1 MINIQRSKNAF
12 APIFKAPKS
21 KKVAVRAEHKPVK
34 PSKNSLT
41 ALSLFSGGGG
51 LDLAAHGLALT
62 ILEFLKGA
70 KESSSIISCII
81 YNSPELFK

>member
-41 ALSLFSGGGG
+41 ALSLFSGGARPRANHFGVS
-51 LDLAAHGLALT
+51 
-62 ILEFLKGA
+62 ER
-70 KESSSIISCII
+70 C
-81 YNSPELFK
+81 